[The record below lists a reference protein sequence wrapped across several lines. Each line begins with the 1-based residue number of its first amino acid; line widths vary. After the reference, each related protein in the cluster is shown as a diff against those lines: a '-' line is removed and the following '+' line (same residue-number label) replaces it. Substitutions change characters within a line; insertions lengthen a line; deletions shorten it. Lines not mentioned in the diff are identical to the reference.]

1 MKKLWASFFLPI
13 NFFLTGLVLVIVFVI
28 GFFSPLF
35 FILAKLG
42 LNLFVILVLI
52 DLLILYRVKN
62 GIEAKRELPDRFSN
76 GDQNPV
82 LIKLKNNY
90 SINVNLSL
98 IDEVPLQFQKRDFSI
113 NISVA
118 KNQATSTTYSLRPV
132 TRGEYLFGKLNV
144 FVRSPLGLIEKRYRF
159 DDGQSVPVY
168 PSFLQLKN
176 LELLSFAQMQNLLGL
191 KTIRRVGNNREFEQV
206 RDYIEGDDTRT
217 LNWKAT
223 AKRSRLMVNQYRD
236 EREQHVY
243 CIIDMGRSM
252 KMPFNGMSLLD
263 YAINSSLAVSKVVLK
278 NYDKI
283 GLITYSNKVH
293 TVIRSDNGNKQ
304 MRTLMDGLYKQQTD
318 FKESSLEI
326 LYPFIRQ
333 RITQRSLMILF
344 TNFESIYSIQ
354 RQMSIVKKLAQ
365 NHLVLLIA
373 FENVE
378 MSNLIK
384 KEADGLGSVYLKTI
398 AQKFIYE
405 KRIFMSELNQ
415 GGVLSLLTGPDQLS
429 VNAINKY
436 LEVKARGL
444 L

>member
-1 MKKLWASFFLPI
+1 MKKTWASIFLPLK
-13 NFFLTGLVLVIVFVI
+13 FFIAGSVLVIVFVL
-28 GFFSPLF
+28 GFFWPL
-35 FILAKLG
+35 
-42 LNLFVILVLI
+42 LFVVAKFG
-52 DLLILYRVKN
+52 LILFAFLTLLDLSVLFKLKN
-62 GIEAKRELPDRFSN
+62 GVIAKRELPDRFSN

-82 LIKLKNNY
+82 SIKLKSNY
-90 SINVNLSL
+90 PLTVDVAV
-98 IDEVPLQFQKRDFSI
+98 IDELPVQFQIRDFKLHTRLK
-113 NISVA
+113 
-118 KNQATSTTYSLRPV
+118 KNQATSLTYSLRPV
-132 TRGEYLFGKLNV
+132 KRGEYQFGSLNI
-144 FVRSPLGLIEKRYRF
+144 FVRSPLGLIEKRFRTET
-159 DDGQSVPVY
+159 GQNVSVY
-168 PSFLQLKN
+168 PSFHQLKN
-176 LELLSFAQMQNLLGL
+176 VELMSFARMQNLLGL
-191 KTIRRVGNNREFEQV
+191 KTIRKVGNNREFEQV
-206 RDYIEGDDTRT
+206 KDYIEGDDTRSI
-217 LNWKAT
+217 NWKAT
-223 AKRSRLMVNQYRD
+223 AKKSRLMVNRYRD

-252 KMPFNGMSLLD
+252 KMPFNEMSLLD

-293 TVIRSDNGNKQ
+293 TVIQSDNSNKQ
-304 MRTLMDGLYKQQTD
+304 MRLLMDGLYKQKTD
-318 FKESSLEI
+318 FKESSLEV

-354 RQMSIVKKLAQ
+354 RQMAVVKKLAQ
-365 NHLVLLIA
+365 NHLVLLVA

-378 MSNLIK
+378 MRDIIK
-384 KEADGLGSVYLKTI
+384 KETKGIESVYLKTI

-415 GGVLSLLTGPDQLS
+415 GGVLSLLTAPDQLS
-429 VNAINKY
+429 VNTINKY

>member
-13 NFFLTGLVLVIVFVI
+13 NFFLTGLVLVIGFVI